1 MFLENGRDG
10 NHLYSIIREIKHQ
23 APKSE
28 STDSNIVKLPWIT
41 LTAPKIRKE
50 LQKTG
55 CRVIFTPA
63 AKLKIYYAI
72 TKVNYYQT
80 VTPVFTN

>member
-41 LTAPKIRKE
+41 LTAPKIREE
-50 LQKTG
+50 L
-55 CRVIFTPA
+55 
-63 AKLKIYYAI
+63 
-72 TKVNYYQT
+72 
-80 VTPVFTN
+80 